1 MLYGKLIKPLLFS
14 LPPEQAHHIV
24 TATLSLLGK
33 VPGGRWLLHKLYA
46 TEDPSLEREVFG
58 IRFKN
63 PVGMAA
69 GFDRYGHIYRELS
82 AMGFG
87 FVEVGSITPK
97 RQPGNPKP
105 RIFRL
110 DAARALL
117 NRVGICSH
125 GLDRAVAHLR
135 QPRGEAIVGC
145 NIGKNTATPCDQA
158 PADYLKCFRN
168 LYQYAD
174 YFTINVACDPGQ
186 KAASYQTRENIT
198 KILEPLFEFRRG
210 QNQYRPIL
218 LKVSPDLSDE
228 TIDLMTDIML
238 DTPLDGMVA
247 VNATVSREGVDRL
260 EATRIGAGVVS
271 GQPLT
276 QRALEVVRRIHTRSQ
291 GTYPIIGVGGLMT
304 PDDVRA
310 MLDAGAALVQIYT
323 GYIYNG
329 PGYVREICRALL
341 EKKAAEK
348 LIRSM
353 KATIITI
360 GDEILIGQIVD
371 TNSASIAR
379 HLNAAGIVVAE
390 KESVGDDR
398 DAIVAA
404 LRRAMDGSD
413 VTILTGGLG
422 PTKDDITK
430 RTLAELF
437 GCELVRDERVA
448 RHVRRMLESRGIA
461 YNDLNRGQSLV
472 PACCTVLFNAH
483 GTAPGMWFERDGRVV
498 VSLPGVPFEME
509 HLMQDEVMP
518 RLKARFALRQ
528 IVHRTLITSGLAE
541 SMLAERIAGWE
552 AALPPYLHLAYLPSP
567 DKVRLRLSAYEVEGE
582 EVAHEIEA
590 QFEKLRTIIPEY
602 ILGYE
607 TATIQSVV
615 HDLLTQRHLTLATA
629 ESCTGGAIAARF
641 TAMPGASA
649 YFRCGVV
656 SYTVEAKHDLLGVS
670 LDDIDRYGV
679 VSEPVVRAMAEGMR
693 RTAHADYAVATTGVA
708 GPAGGTPE
716 CPVGTV
722 WMAVAGPQ
730 GTVAV
735 CRQSGSDRGQIIDR
749 ASGQAIALLRDEILR
764 QDTPRN
770 E

>member
-1 MLYGKLIKPLLFS
+1 
-14 LPPEQAHHIV
+14 
-24 TATLSLLGK
+24 
-33 VPGGRWLLHKLYA
+33 
-46 TEDPSLEREVFG
+46 
-58 IRFKN
+58 
-63 PVGMAA
+63 
-69 GFDRYGHIYRELS
+69 
-82 AMGFG
+82 
-87 FVEVGSITPK
+87 
-97 RQPGNPKP
+97 
-105 RIFRL
+105 
-110 DAARALL
+110 
-117 NRVGICSH
+117 
-125 GLDRAVAHLR
+125 
-135 QPRGEAIVGC
+135 
-145 NIGKNTATPCDQA
+145 
-158 PADYLKCFRN
+158 
-168 LYQYAD
+168 
-174 YFTINVACDPGQ
+174 
-186 KAASYQTRENIT
+186 
-198 KILEPLFEFRRG
+198 
-210 QNQYRPIL
+210 
-218 LKVSPDLSDE
+218 
-228 TIDLMTDIML
+228 
-238 DTPLDGMVA
+238 
-247 VNATVSREGVDRL
+247 
-260 EATRIGAGVVS
+260 
-271 GQPLT
+271 
-276 QRALEVVRRIHTRSQ
+276 
-291 GTYPIIGVGGLMT
+291 
-304 PDDVRA
+304 
-310 MLDAGAALVQIYT
+310 
-323 GYIYNG
+323 
-329 PGYVREICRALL
+329 
-341 EKKAAEK
+341 
-348 LIRSM
+348 M

-518 RLKARFALRQ
+518 RLKARFALRE

-670 LDDIDRYGV
+670 LDDIDR
-679 VSEPVVRAMAEGMR
+679 R
-693 RTAHADYAVATTGVA
+693 RNAAHGARRLCSGYHRRRRPRGRHARMSGRNGLDGRGGSAGNRRRLPAVGQR
-708 GPAGGTPE
+708 PRPDHRS
-716 CPVGTV
+716 CVGTGHRPAARRDSAAGYTPKRIDPCTKIPERPRCRTIRRLTPTRS
-722 WMAVAGPQ
+722 AVPSTHPPASPLRPPTGSRSK
-730 GTVAV
+730 
-735 CRQSGSDRGQIIDR
+735 CRC
-749 ASGQAIALLRDEILR
+749 
-764 QDTPRN
+764 
-770 E
+770 